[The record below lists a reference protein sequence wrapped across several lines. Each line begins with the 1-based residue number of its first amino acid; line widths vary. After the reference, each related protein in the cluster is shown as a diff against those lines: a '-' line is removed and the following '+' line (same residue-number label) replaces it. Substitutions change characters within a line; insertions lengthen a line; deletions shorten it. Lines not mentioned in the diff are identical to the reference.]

1 MSNYSRRTEA
11 TNDSY
16 GLMNPPLTVPG
27 PYTHPD
33 HSHHHDFGSAGSPSY
48 PFSQPSYNPYG
59 TQFSPPYGQP
69 SLLSPG
75 IQHLQYASDHATP
88 SMSTAEEMRMHQH
101 PHHPH
106 PHPSTQYMT
115 QSRYLQSPRYL
126 PLRDALSETEIESQE
141 SRHEETMLSE
151 PVVPALDGFPDVKEF
166 DQLMRSYVE
175 DLSVKKQDKALI
187 HAKRARNIRT
197 VLIDPK
203 DTAVESAQFRFWV
216 KKMFKLQPVGIGN
229 DTCRKMICHEGKP
242 VAIREKLFKIL
253 TRAHQQ
259 CQHGGRDKTSAQV
272 RRIYSWVPKELI
284 SRFVKICPT
293 CQVRRGGSR
302 LTPPNSRRGSPR
314 LEMVSRSPKLPSPPI
329 VKRGSA
335 SSYGT
340 DPAAQ
345 SDYLSQYHG
354 HSHSHGHGHGTWMDP
369 SSQSMQTRSSALTSS
384 GMRSFAPGS
393 GLNPTHSM
401 TPGLDPFAED
411 MSMPPSQL
419 GYATGYIQSH
429 HGGSSS
435 THRDY

>member
-1 MSNYSRRTEA
+1 MSTW
-11 TNDSY
+11 
-16 GLMNPPLTVPG
+16 
-27 PYTHPD
+27 
-33 HSHHHDFGSAGSPSY
+33 GSGQDLCASPADLFLVGAPFY
-48 PFSQPSYNPYG
+48 PFMQCY
-59 TQFSPPYGQP
+59 
-69 SLLSPG
+69 LLH
-75 IQHLQYASDHATP
+75 IM
-88 SMSTAEEMRMHQH
+88 SMSI
-101 PHHPH
+101 
-106 PHPSTQYMT
+106 
-115 QSRYLQSPRYL
+115 LPRAFR
-126 PLRDALSETEIESQE
+126 LRDSEYSFSFCSFRISTWSLMIAHADPIALW
-141 SRHEETMLSE
+141 LSNH
-151 PVVPALDGFPDVKEF
+151 L
-166 DQLMRSYVE
+166 R
-175 DLSVKKQDKALI
+175 
-187 HAKRARNIRT
+187 
-197 VLIDPK
+197 
-203 DTAVESAQFRFWV
+203 
-216 KKMFKLQPVGIGN
+216 
-229 DTCRKMICHEGKP
+229 
-242 VAIREKLFKIL
+242 
-253 TRAHQQ
+253 
-259 CQHGGRDKTSAQV
+259 
-272 RRIYSWVPKELI
+272 VPKELI